1 MCNAFTSTQGPV
13 HLWGGGVLSCWRSIY
28 HICKDIFIQLFIY
41 IGRGEKELAICA
53 YFNKIREH
61 GFKLEPWKI
70 WALEDSFSHIIATL
84 A

>member
-1 MCNAFTSTQGPV
+1 MLL
-13 HLWGGGVLSCWRSIY
+13 LWRRLY
-28 HICKDIFIQLFIY
+28 HICMLIIVEILVW
-41 IGRGEKELAICA
+41 IGRGERELAICA